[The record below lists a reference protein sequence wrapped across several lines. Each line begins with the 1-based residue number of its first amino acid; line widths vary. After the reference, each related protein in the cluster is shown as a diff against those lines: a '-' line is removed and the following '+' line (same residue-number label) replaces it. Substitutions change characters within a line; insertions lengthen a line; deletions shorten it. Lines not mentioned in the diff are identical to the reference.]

1 GSSVSSVNVSSAAG
15 AQQAIGIMDQAINYL
30 NQQNGAL
37 GAIQNRIQASVANDQ
52 TTATNLQSAQSVV
65 QDANIAQATSQMTK
79 YQILQQAGISTLAQ
93 ENSLQQSFLKLI
105 P

>member
-1 GSSVSSVNVSSAAG
+1 STAQG
-15 AQQAIGIMDQAINYL
+15 AQQAISILDQAINNL

-37 GAIQNRIQASVANDQ
+37 GAIQNRIQASVSNDQ

-65 QDANIAQATSQMTK
+65 QDANIAQATSQLTK

-93 ENSLQQSFLKLI
+93 ANALQQSYLKLI